1 MDLKGTGRMLRLL
14 ARCSRELLCEF
25 YLADMAVLDTDDR
38 SRSFLNIFF
47 LLYVPHLV
55 HLSPSLVP
63 KYNYYLPSFFFT
75 LFSPITLYQ
84 LHNIYG
90 LAAVNVALLLILSFT
105 GHFLRSPSLHHTR
118 SNSCCPICSTPG
130 LLFPS
135 LFRPCCTIKN
145 WLEARS
151 AVS

>member
-1 MDLKGTGRMLRLL
+1 MYRVKTRTTFTAMRVNTHWKPRRPAREDQIGKCILL
-14 ARCSRELLCEF
+14 HRTRRHTR
-25 YLADMAVLDTDDR
+25 DPVR
-38 SRSFLNIFF
+38 SDIIYHIGQTS
-47 LLYVPHLV
+47 
-55 HLSPSLVP
+55 SSS
-63 KYNYYLPSFFFT
+63 YLPSFFFT

-135 LFRPCCTIKN
+135 FFRPCCTIKN